1 MQKVGEPLIS
11 IIEEIVQAIE
21 NNNKKAAVA
30 ASQPK
35 STQLGRIHRKTP
47 LTQQK
52 PTLVDVLHH
61 LRMAAEWSRHPF
73 FPIVLILLKFL
84 KKAWKEVGI
93 LWELEEEKFRY

>member
-1 MQKVGEPLIS
+1 MQKVGESLIS

-61 LRMAAEWSRHPF
+61 LRMASRHPF

-93 LWELEEEKFRY
+93 LWELEEEKLRY